1 MEGRF
6 NPEGRVP
13 KRAREEEDRKED
25 QEEEIGGED
34 APRSFDELM
43 RDLPREM
50 SEKPLVEVMKGLPLD
65 QLIDLNEKSRDS
77 YWRQRALREI
87 RERLEEEE
95 LTLETAAFPMML
107 RGNPSWRYFMQYA
120 DFSTQVKVLIL
131 REKCNRE
138 GRGWFERCIPREA
151 REKWKQRFRVT
162 DEQIDRELSAY
173 ASNFNQLWRSAI
185 TIPTWGSCW
194 SLPAE
199 PSDDEDESTVVFF
212 PRITL
217 ASDRARFPRTREIFA
232 KQFPKI
238 GLRYPMN
245 NDGDEIVRLGLFK
258 NVETAIQAAR
268 ASDLAWGF
276 ANTGPAKYR
285 IFMATK
291 ELQKKDAADLRA
303 WLRDEPTDQS
313 LDQILVK
320 ASSLVIH
327 QVI

>member
-13 KRAREEEDRKED
+13 KRAREEEDP
-25 QEEEIGGED
+25 
-34 APRSFDELM
+34 PRRFDELM
-43 RDLPREM
+43 RDLPREI

-77 YWRQRALREI
+77 YWRQRALREV
-87 RERLEEEE
+87 RERLEGEE

-107 RGNPSWRYFMQYA
+107 RGNPSWRYFMRYA
-120 DFSTQVKVLIL
+120 DFPTQVKVLIL
-131 REKCNRE
+131 REKCNRK
-138 GRGWFERCIPREA
+138 GQGWFARCIPREA
-151 REKWKQRFRVT
+151 REQWKQRFQLT
-162 DEQIDRELSAY
+162 DEQIDRELSAFE
-173 ASNFNQLWRSAI
+173 SDKEQLWRSAI
-185 TIPTWGSCW
+185 TIPTWGDCW
-194 SLPAE
+194 CMPAE

-217 ASDRARFPRTREIFA
+217 APDRARFPRTREIFA

-245 NDGDEIVRLGLFK
+245 EDGDEIVRLGLFR
-258 NVETAIQAAR
+258 NVKTAFQAAR

-291 ELQKKDAADLRA
+291 ELQKEDAADLRA
-303 WLRDEPTDQS
+303 LLRDKPAGQS

-327 QVI
+327 RVI